1 MKGEWLSRGP
11 EGQTWYANKEAVD
24 EVTAAV
30 EAWTNLVPGSH
41 LGILQGD
48 LDLLMVQVFWC
59 FWAGGQTADRT
70 RGSREQK
77 GRAVYQPIAELNLEV
92 TIKLIE

>member
-1 MKGEWLSRGP
+1 MKREWLSHGP

-41 LGILQGD
+41 FGILQGY

-77 GRAVYQPIAELNLEV
+77 VHTVYQSIAELHFEV
-92 TIKLIE
+92 KIKLIQ